1 LRFIGEFFS
10 GDAILSENCAAILP
24 VGRWRFESQEEVG
37 NLKEY
42 TTQHIRNLV
51 LLGHGS
57 SGKTSLAE
65 AMLFASGAINRMGR
79 VEDGTTVSDFDEEE
93 IRRRI
98 SLSLTLIPVEW
109 ENCKLNVLD
118 TPGYLDFIGEV
129 ISGIRVADLALV
141 LVDPVGG
148 VEVGTELVWNYA
160 DQYDLPRMVVIN
172 KMNRENADFAR
183 TLQALRD
190 SFRRNFVPLQL
201 PIGAQTH
208 FAGVVDLIRMKALMG
223 PQATVADIPADLKAQ
238 AEEARVQLVEAAAE
252 GDDELILKYL
262 EGEELTE
269 EEIRRGLR
277 AAVLKG
283 SVVPVVVTAA
293 TENIGTRA
301 LLDALVAFAPSPADR
316 GPVKAQTPA
325 GEEEEIPPSDMS
337 PLAALVFKTAADPY
351 VGKLTYFRVY
361 GGIMESD
368 TRVWNSRAG
377 AEERL
382 GTLYVMRG
390 KEQIPVPRLHAGDIG
405 AVAKLTETVTGDTLC
420 DRTHPLSIPGPVF
433 PHPLFAVAVRPKS
446 KADQAKM
453 APTLTRICEEDPTLR
468 WRQEPGTRE
477 TILEGMGEA
486 HVDIAVRRMENR
498 FGVGVETST
507 PKVPYRETVTRV
519 HSDYYRHKKQ
529 TGGAGQFAEV
539 HMRLESL
546 PRGTGF
552 EYGWEVFGGA
562 ISSSFQPSIEKG
574 IRQVLE
580 QGVLAGYPVVDV
592 KAVVYDGK
600 EHPVDSKDIA
610 FQIAGREAFKKV
622 MLGAGPVLLEPI
634 YKVEITVPEEYTGD
648 VMGHL
653 NTKRARVLGMDQ
665 QGGKSIITALVPL
678 AEMQRYA
685 TELRSM
691 TQGRG
696 LFWMEFDHYEEVPP
710 HLAQPIIEAAK
721 REREQERE

>member
-1 LRFIGEFFS
+1 M
-10 GDAILSENCAAILP
+10 
-24 VGRWRFESQEEVG
+24 
-37 NLKEY
+37 KEY
-42 TTQHIRNLV
+42 TTQNIRNLV

-57 SGKTSLAE
+57 TGKTSLAE
-65 AMLFASGAINRMGR
+65 AMLFASGATNRMGR

-98 SLSLTLIPVEW
+98 SLSLALIPVEW
-109 ENCKLNVLD
+109 EGCKLNVLD

-129 ISGIRVADLALV
+129 ISGIRVADMALV

-160 DQYDLPRMVVIN
+160 DQYDLPRMVVVN
-172 KMNRENADFAR
+172 KMNRENADFAH

-190 SFRRNFVPLQL
+190 AFRRNFVPLQL
-201 PIGAQTH
+201 PIGAQAS
-208 FAGVVDLIRMKALMG
+208 FAGVVDLVRMRALMG
-223 PQATVADIPADLKAQ
+223 PEAKVAEIPADMKAQ
-238 AEEARVQLVEAAAE
+238 AEEARVQLIEAAAE
-252 GDDELILKYL
+252 GEDELIMKYL

-277 AAVLKG
+277 MAILKG
-283 SVVPVVVTAA
+283 GVVPVLVVAA

-301 LLDALVAFAPSPADR
+301 LLDALVAYAPSSADR
-316 GPVKAQTPA
+316 GPVKAEGPT
-325 GEEEEIPPSDMS
+325 GEEEEIEPSDTA

-351 VGKLTYFRVY
+351 VGKLTYFRIY
-361 GGIMESD
+361 GGMLESD
-368 TRVWNSRAG
+368 ARVWNRRTNT
-377 AEERL
+377 EERL

-405 AVAKLTETVTGDTLC
+405 AVAKLSETITGDTLC
-420 DRTHPLSIPGPVF
+420 DRGHAVNIPGPVF
-433 PHPLFAVAVRPKS
+433 PHPIFAVAVRPKS
-446 KADQAKM
+446 KSDQAKM

-468 WRQEPGTRE
+468 WRQDPGTRE

-486 HVDIAVRRMENR
+486 HVEIAVRRMENR
-498 FGVGVETST
+498 FGVGVETAT
-507 PKVPYRETVTRV
+507 PQVPYRETITRV

-539 HMRLESL
+539 HMRLEPL
-546 PRGTGF
+546 PRGSGF

-580 QGVLAGYPVVDV
+580 QGVIAGYPVVDV

-634 YKVEITVPEEYTGD
+634 YKVVITVPEEFTGD

-653 NTKRARVLGMDQ
+653 NTKRARVLGMEQ
-665 QGGKSIITALVPL
+665 QEGKSTITALVPL

-710 HLAQPIIEAAK
+710 HLAQPIIEAAR

>member
-1 LRFIGEFFS
+1 M
-10 GDAILSENCAAILP
+10 
-24 VGRWRFESQEEVG
+24 
-37 NLKEY
+37 KEY
-42 TTQHIRNLV
+42 ATQQIRNLV

-65 AMLFASGAINRMGR
+65 AMLFTSGAINRMGR

-129 ISGIRVADLALV
+129 ISGVRVADLALV

-160 DQYDLPRMVVIN
+160 DQYNLPRIVVIN

-190 SFRRNFVPLQL
+190 SFQRNFIPLQL
-201 PIGAQTH
+201 PIGAQAD
-208 FAGVVDLIRMKALMG
+208 FAGVVDLVRMKALMG
-223 PQATVADIPADLKAQ
+223 PQGTLADIPADLKEQ
-238 AEEARVQLVEAAAE
+238 AEEARVPLVEAAAE

-283 SVVPVVVTAA
+283 SIIPVVVTAA

-301 LLDALVAFAPSPADR
+301 LLDALVAYAPSPADR
-316 GPVKAQTPA
+316 GPVKAEGVA
-325 GEEEEIPPSDMS
+325 GEEEIPPSDTS

-361 GGIMESD
+361 GGVMESD
-368 TRVWNSRAG
+368 TRVWNSRANV
-377 AEERL
+377 EERL

-405 AVAKLTETVTGDTLC
+405 AVAKLAETITGDTLC
-420 DRTHPLSIPGPVF
+420 DRSHPLSIPGPVF

-453 APTLTRICEEDPTLR
+453 VPTLTRICEEDPTLH

-486 HVDIAVRRMENR
+486 HVEIAVRRMENR
-498 FGVGVETST
+498 FGVGVETSI
-507 PKVPYRETVTRV
+507 PKVPYRETITRV

-539 HMRLESL
+539 HMRLEPL
-546 PRGTGF
+546 PRGEGF
-552 EYGWEVFGGA
+552 AYEWEVFGGA

-665 QGGKSIITALVPL
+665 RGGKSIITALVPL

-710 HLAQPIIEAAK
+710 HLAQAIIEAAK

>member
-1 LRFIGEFFS
+1 M
-10 GDAILSENCAAILP
+10 
-24 VGRWRFESQEEVG
+24 
-37 NLKEY
+37 KEY
-42 TTQHIRNLV
+42 TTQNIRNLV

-57 SGKTSLAE
+57 TGKTSLAE
-65 AMLFASGAINRMGR
+65 AMLFASGATNRMGR

-98 SLSLTLIPVEW
+98 SLSLALIPVEW
-109 ENCKLNVLD
+109 EGCKLNVLD

-129 ISGIRVADLALV
+129 ISGIRVADMALV

-160 DQYDLPRMVVIN
+160 DQYDLPRMVVVN
-172 KMNRENADFAR
+172 KMNRENADFAH

-190 SFRRNFVPLQL
+190 AFRRNFVPLQL
-201 PIGAQTH
+201 PIGAQAS
-208 FAGVVDLIRMKALMG
+208 FAGVVDLVRMRALMG
-223 PQATVADIPADLKAQ
+223 PEAKVAEIPADMKAQ
-238 AEEARVQLVEAAAE
+238 AEEARVQLIEAAAE
-252 GDDELILKYL
+252 GEDELIMKYL

-277 AAVLKG
+277 MAILKG
-283 SVVPVVVTAA
+283 GVVPVLVVAA

-301 LLDALVAFAPSPADR
+301 LLDALVAYAPSSADR
-316 GPVKAQTPA
+316 GPVKAEGPT
-325 GEEEEIPPSDMS
+325 GEEEEIEPSDTA

-351 VGKLTYFRVY
+351 VGKLTYFRIY
-361 GGIMESD
+361 GGMLESD
-368 TRVWNSRAG
+368 ARVWNRRTNT
-377 AEERL
+377 EERL

-405 AVAKLTETVTGDTLC
+405 AVAKLSETITGDTLC
-420 DRTHPLSIPGPVF
+420 DRGHAVNIPGPVF
-433 PHPLFAVAVRPKS
+433 PHPIFAVAVRPKS
-446 KADQAKM
+446 KSDQAKM

-468 WRQEPGTRE
+468 WRQDPGTRE

-486 HVDIAVRRMENR
+486 HVEIAVRRMENR
-498 FGVGVETST
+498 FGVGVETAT
-507 PKVPYRETVTRV
+507 PQVPYRETITRV

-539 HMRLESL
+539 HMRLEPL
-546 PRGTGF
+546 PRGSGF

-580 QGVLAGYPVVDV
+580 QGVIAGYPVVDV

-610 FQIAGREAFKKV
+610 FQIAGREAFRKV

-634 YKVEITVPEEYTGD
+634 YKVVITVPEEFTGD

-653 NTKRARVLGMDQ
+653 NTKRARVLGMEQ
-665 QGGKSIITALVPL
+665 QEGKSTITALVPL

-710 HLAQPIIEAAK
+710 HLAQPIIEAAR